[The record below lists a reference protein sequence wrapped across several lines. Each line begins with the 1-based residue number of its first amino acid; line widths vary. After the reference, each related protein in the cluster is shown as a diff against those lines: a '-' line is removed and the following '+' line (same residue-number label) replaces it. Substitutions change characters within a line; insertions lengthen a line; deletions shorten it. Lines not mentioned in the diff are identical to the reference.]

1 MMEHTLITI
10 GRQFGSGGH
19 EVGNRLAERLDIP
32 LYDHNL
38 LRMAARELGVSDED
52 VAKVD
57 ETMLGRF
64 LSGYVAG
71 SGEYTAFMSGEEAGR
86 PLSDRL
92 FEAQSELIRRLAQR
106 GPGIFVGRCADYILD
121 QEAYP
126 TLNVFIHADMP
137 HRISRVLE
145 RYGDTEV
152 DVRKRLERKDRNRK
166 TYYRYYTDRE
176 WGKYTNYQINLDSG
190 YLGVDQCVR
199 IIVDTVRAMDHGNDT
214 AEQKTDGKNKA

>member
-1 MMEHTLITI
+1 MYPIITI
-10 GRQFGSGGH
+10 SREFGSGGH
-19 EVGNRLAERLDIP
+19 SVGQKVAE
-32 LYDHNL
+32 
-38 LRMAARELGVSDED
+38 ELGFPFYDSELVDQ
-52 VAKVD
+52 VAK
-57 ETMLGRF
+57 R
-64 LSGYVAG
+64 SGYTKAVINEQ
-71 SGEYTAFMSGEEAGR
+71 GEYTDKMSKWFSVSMAPAMYFENPQDEIFKAQKRVILDCAEE
-86 PLSDRL
+86 
-92 FEAQSELIRRLAQR
+92 
-106 GPGIFVGRCADYILD
+106 GPCVIVGRCADYILD

-199 IIVDTVRAMDHGNDT
+199 IIVDTVRAMDRGNDT
-214 AEQKTDGKNKA
+214 AEQKTDEKNKA

>member
-1 MMEHTLITI
+1 M
-10 GRQFGSGGH
+10 S
-19 EVGNRLAERLDIP
+19 
-32 LYDHNL
+32 
-38 LRMAARELGVSDED
+38 SWED
-52 VAKVD
+52 
-57 ETMLGRF
+57 
-64 LSGYVAG
+64 
-71 SGEYTAFMSGEEAGR
+71 
-86 PLSDRL
+86 
-92 FEAQSELIRRLAQR
+92 
-106 GPGIFVGRCADYILD
+106 DYILD